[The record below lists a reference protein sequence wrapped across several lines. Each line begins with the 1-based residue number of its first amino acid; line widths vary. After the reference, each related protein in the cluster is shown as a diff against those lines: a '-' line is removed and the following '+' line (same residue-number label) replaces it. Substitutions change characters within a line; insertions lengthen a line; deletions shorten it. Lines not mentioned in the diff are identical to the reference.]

1 MKVKKYI
8 GSTAHE
14 AMTNMKKELG
24 PEAIILNTRTVK
36 DRGFKGLF
44 KKPMVEITAAFE
56 DKDILMVR
64 APKDYKYEKINY
76 ELKTLK
82 TMMEEISANVVE
94 KNLKF
99 PPELEEYRIKLVENG
114 VEYSIATSILR
125 NLSEQI
131 NFTNKDDESI
141 KNIVKYTLMEYIG
154 EVHPLSIENNCQKLI
169 FFFGPTGVGKTTTL
183 AKVAAQLVMGKKYDI
198 GLITS
203 DTYRIAAV
211 EQLRTYSDILQ
222 LPLEVVYNQ
231 EDMYKTLV
239 TYKEKDIIFVDTAGR
254 SHKEVDKEDEIY
266 NIINSIKNKEAYLVL
281 SGATNYKTLKSIID
295 HYSFI
300 EDYKI
305 IFTKLDETEGFGNI
319 LNVKFI
325 TKNPVSYIT
334 TGQNVP
340 DDIEV
345 LDKDKV
351 ASRLIGENLNERPS
365 WKIKRINGR
374 KN

>member
-99 PPELEEYRIKLVENG
+99 SPELEEYRIKLVENG

-183 AKVAAQLVMGKKYDI
+183 AKIAAQLVMGKKYDI

-365 WKIKRINGR
+365 
-374 KN
+374 